1 MKILPG
7 IEAIGKALWIEKE
20 KILII
25 ADLHIGYEEAL
36 VKRGFLIP
44 KTFLVELKN
53 EIIELL
59 KLKPKLIIVNGDF
72 QHEFSK
78 ISRIDWDD
86 SMQILNLL
94 LKQAKVILIV
104 GNHDTLIE
112 QFTKKM
118 DFEIRD
124 FFILENIAVL
134 HGNKIINEC
143 LDKKIKIFIIGHDHP
158 AITISDNIK
167 QEKYKC
173 FLLGKYHDK
182 TVLVM
187 PSFLPLPEGSD
198 VRKEKFLSP
207 FLKDIS
213 NFEVFVIGDKIY
225 DLGKVKDL
233 N

>member
-36 VKRGFLIP
+36 IKRGFLIP
-44 KTFLVELKN
+44 KTFLSELKN
-53 EIIELL
+53 EICVLL
-59 KLKPKLIIVNGDF
+59 KLKPKLIIINGDF

-94 LKQAKVILIV
+94 LKQAKVILIR

-124 FFILENIAVL
+124 FFIVKNIAIL

-143 LDKKIKIFIIGHDHP
+143 LDKKITIFIIGHDHP
-158 AITISDNIK
+158 AVTISDNVK

-182 TVLVM
+182 KVLVM
-187 PSFLPLPEGSD
+187 PSFLLLPEGSD
-198 VRKEKFLSP
+198 VRREKFLSP

-213 NFEVFVIGDKIY
+213 NFEVFAIGDKIY
-225 DLGKVKDL
+225 NFGKVKDL